1 MGPVLSIGRDVEAR
15 VGMRNVAKCDHSEL
29 GHDSERKDALGGL
42 SDPKIF
48 DPDIF
53 LRSKS
58 AGKYRAGPGTH
69 VEEIRARE

>member
-29 GHDSERKDALGGL
+29 GHDSERKNALGGL

-48 DPDIF
+48 DPHIF
-53 LRSKS
+53 LRSMS